1 MEKSFKRECIEFFA
15 HRKQKSE
22 ALDKNKQ
29 PFLAALCIAWPATII
44 SIPAFIVFFSVYRD
58 INIGFVG
65 ALAVWTIIYISD
77 LIICGRCK
85 SILMNEA
92 QQEKEASQ
100 KAASERGRL
109 IKFCRECIA
118 NGVTDISD
126 VYDQKKA
133 ELIAQR
139 LGYQYDDI
147 VQFYKEAE
155 AATLEQCYEEAEI
168 AASKNNRKR

>member
-100 KAASERGRL
+100 KAASEQGHK
-109 IKFCRECIA
+109 IKFYKECQA
-118 NGVTDISD
+118 NGVTDITD
-126 VYDQKKA
+126 TFDRKKA
-133 ELIAQR
+133 RLIAQR
-139 LGYQYDDI
+139 LGCQYSDI
-147 VQFYKEAE
+147 EQYYREAE
-155 AATLEQCYEEAEI
+155 TAATQ
-168 AASKNNRKR
+168 KR